1 MGRYHLC
8 QLKKAHHPYHITSIG
23 AAIYTVEELCFY
35 LRQNVYL
42 IDESI
47 INEEL
52 CVWLTDELKLKGLAV
67 RLMDFLKKDKGVG
80 AFLTLIFKETGYL
93 SPAEFRTMQE
103 QLAGLQ
109 VQPEDHRR
117 KLKADHLVERGMY
130 GSAINEYYKI
140 LRSRNQG
147 SLGTRFFASVLNNMA
162 AAYARQFLFE
172 EAADCLWQSYGIVR
186 SGDIWRKYLAILP
199 LYLSETEYKNR
210 LEELVVPPE
219 QIKKIEHRKREIIEQ
234 GIAGKMEQ
242 MDEERFV
249 EEELEKYRR
258 SAGIS

>member
-23 AAIYTVEELCFY
+23 VDIYTIEELCFY

-47 INEEL
+47 IGEEL
-52 CVWLTDELKLKGLAV
+52 CIWLADELKQKGMAV
-67 RLMDFLKKDKGVG
+67 TLMDYLKKDKGVG
-80 AFLTLIFKETGYL
+80 LFLTLIYRETGYL

-130 GSAINEYYKI
+130 ASAINEYYKI
-140 LRSRNQG
+140 LRSRSQG
-147 SLGTRFFASVLNNMA
+147 SLGTKFFVSVLNNMA

-186 SGDIWRKYLAILP
+186 SGEVWRKYLAILP
-199 LYLSETEYKNR
+199 LYLSETEYKKR

-219 QIKKIEHRKREIIEQ
+219 QIKKIEQRKREIIEQ
-234 GIAGKMEQ
+234 GIAEKRDSMN
-242 MDEERFV
+242 EENFV
-249 EEELEKYRR
+249 EDELEKYRR
-258 SAGIS
+258 SVGIG